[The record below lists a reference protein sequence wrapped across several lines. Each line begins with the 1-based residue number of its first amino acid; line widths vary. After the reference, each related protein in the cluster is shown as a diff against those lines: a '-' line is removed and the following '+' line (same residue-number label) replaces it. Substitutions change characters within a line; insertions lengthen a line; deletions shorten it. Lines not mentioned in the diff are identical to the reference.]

1 MLIEGGINV
10 YFENTGL
17 ENMKADLNRLDEV
30 MEEHGLIRAEQWDYE
45 RVSYDRKFELKE
57 GTFYLR
63 VQAFALEGDIGAHRA
78 TLQLLKP
85 ILGKHYYPHGMEYG
99 EEEVFPSSLVK
110 QCENILSAVSSAV
123 NVFAEVN

>member
-1 MLIEGGINV
+1 MLIKGGINM

-110 QCENILSAVSSAV
+110 QCENILSAASSEV
-123 NVFAEVN
+123 NTFAEVN

>member
-1 MLIEGGINV
+1 M

-17 ENMKADLNRLDEV
+17 ETLTADVNRLDEV
-30 MEEHGLIRAEQWDYE
+30 MEEHGLVRAEQWDYE
-45 RVSYDRKFELKE
+45 RASYDRKFELKE

-63 VQAFALEGDIGAHRA
+63 IQGYAIEGDIGAHRA

-99 EEEVFPSSLVK
+99 EDELFPSSLVK
-110 QCENILSAVSSAV
+110 QCESILRAVSSDVQA
-123 NVFAEVN
+123 FAEAN